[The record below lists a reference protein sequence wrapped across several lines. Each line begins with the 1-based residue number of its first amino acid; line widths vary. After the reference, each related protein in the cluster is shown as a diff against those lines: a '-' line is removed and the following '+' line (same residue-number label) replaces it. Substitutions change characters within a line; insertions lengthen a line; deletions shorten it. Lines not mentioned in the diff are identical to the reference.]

1 MDIKVKN
8 WWYHLRGSFWFI
20 PALMAV
26 SAMILSVVTTAVDRM
41 IPRYF
46 DLHRWWLYGSDPEG
60 ARTVLSVISSSM
72 ITVAGVVFS
81 ITIVVLT

>member
-26 SAMILSVVTTAVDRM
+26 SAMILSVVTTALL
-41 IPRYF
+41 I
-46 DLHRWWLYGSDPEG
+46 G
-60 ARTVLSVISSSM
+60 
-72 ITVAGVVFS
+72 
-81 ITIVVLT
+81 